1 MIHLHYKRTTLPST
15 YCKNH
20 GYIYIEVNNSQSLPS
35 NYSLPTSWYH
45 GPIVVTTDITKQLT
59 SYGFLPP
66 AAFLP
71 PAYLHVYVV

>member
-1 MIHLHYKRTTLPST
+1 MIYIINVLLYHRPTVKTTD
-15 YCKNH
+15 
-20 GYIYIEVNNSQSLPS
+20 IYIEVNNSQSLPS